1 MGTPDETLIAALAGL
16 AATPADRTAARVAL
30 ARLQWR
36 AAAAGNATMLMWLGK
51 QILGQRGDH
60 DERTD
65 DLDGPVVTLEMIRA
79 VLQAEPEDGGR
90 Q

>member
-1 MGTPDETLIAALAGL
+1 MGTPDGTLIAALAGL
-16 AATPADRTAARVAL
+16 ATTPADRRTARVAL

-51 QILGQRGDH
+51 QILGQSGDPA
-60 DERTD
+60 ELAGR
-65 DLDGPVVTLEMIRA
+65 DGAPVLTLETVRA
-79 VLQAEPEDGGR
+79 VLQAEDGV